1 MQVYKEDSI
10 FYNKVD
16 RVARLMDELGLTI
29 ECVCGEIRFYD
40 NKNDN
45 VQLICKDS
53 KETLSE
59 FPHCF
64 EYQLKV
70 FNS

>member
-1 MQVYKEDSI
+1 MKVYKEDSE
-10 FYNKVD
+10 FFNKVD
-16 RVARLMDELGLTI
+16 RVSRLMDELGLNI
-29 ECVCGEIRFYD
+29 ECVCGEIRFSD
-40 NKNDN
+40 NENSN

-59 FPHCF
+59 FPYCF

>member
-1 MQVYKEDSI
+1 MKVYKEDSE
-10 FYNKVD
+10 FFKKVD
-16 RVARLMDELGLTI
+16 RVRRLMDELGLTI
-29 ECVCGEIRFYD
+29 ECVCGEIRFRD
-40 NKNDN
+40 DENDD

>member
-1 MQVYKEDSI
+1 MKVYKEDSE
-10 FYNKVD
+10 FFKKVD
-16 RVARLMDELGLTI
+16 RVRRLMDELGLTI

-40 NKNDN
+40 NRNNN

-59 FPHCF
+59 FPYCF